1 MLAVL
6 PPATSLFAQSHSKAL
21 RNLNDQGTFEIYS
34 GGKSIGTNTFEIR
47 VHGDRIEA
55 EGTDHLHVEQDG
67 KTLEV
72 QTTSNFVLDS
82 QLNPISYNWS
92 QKGPQSSHLSV
103 DFRSQP
109 AQARYKQVNGQED
122 KRDFKLDADVVVLD
136 DNEIHH
142 YELALDRYD
151 TSKGGPMVLG
161 GFTPQEAQPGVI
173 ILNFV
178 GNQQVDLNGNQVVL
192 RHFTLAVATTLID
205 LWADDQGRL
214 QMVSA
219 SGLQFQALRKN
230 ESEK

>member
-1 MLAVL
+1 M
-6 PPATSLFAQSHSKAL
+6 
-21 RNLNDQGTFEIYS
+21 
-34 GGKSIGTNTFEIR
+34 
-47 VHGDRIEA
+47 
-55 EGTDHLHVEQDG
+55 
-67 KTLEV
+67 
-72 QTTSNFVLDS
+72 
-82 QLNPISYNWS
+82 
-92 QKGPQSSHLSV
+92 

-109 AQARYKQVNGQED
+109 THARYTQVNGQED
-122 KRDFKLDADVVVLD
+122 KQDFKLDPDVVVLD
-136 DNEIHH
+136 DNEIQQ

-178 GNQQVDLNGNQVVL
+178 GTQPVSFNGNQVLL

-230 ESEK
+230 ESGK